1 MLLDG
6 IEMLW
11 PFNTSGNP
19 GRYFNVALI
28 NSILP
33 SVGQFI
39 ADSSVRVVRGASP
52 GMLKYCWILST
63 ATKFASRSLDIL
75 TVQFKVLV
83 MERANERESPASP
96 TSRTKYMKIETL
108 LSSYK

>member
-1 MLLDG
+1 MLS
-6 IEMLW
+6 

-19 GRYFNVALI
+19 GRYFNVASI

-33 SVGQFI
+33 SVGQLI

-75 TVQFKVLV
+75 TVQFKVFV

-96 TSRTKYMKIETL
+96 KSRTEYVKIENF
-108 LSSYK
+108 LSRYE